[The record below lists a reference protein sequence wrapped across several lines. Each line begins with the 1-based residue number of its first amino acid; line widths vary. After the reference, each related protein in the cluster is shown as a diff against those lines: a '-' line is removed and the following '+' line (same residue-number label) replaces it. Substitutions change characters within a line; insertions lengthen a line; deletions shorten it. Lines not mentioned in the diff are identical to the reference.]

1 MLVSNRKSIFL
12 EKMFQIYSIFCA
24 SFINTELKTEADGNS
39 LTIHAKIS
47 KVKLKGLIFE
57 ITLDK
62 SYALRYMC
70 MKIKVHHELL

>member
-47 KVKLKGLIFE
+47 KVKGLIFE

>member
-39 LTIHAKIS
+39 IHAKIS
-47 KVKLKGLIFE
+47 KVKGLIFE

-62 SYALRYMC
+62 SYALRSMC